1 MRRIIY
7 NIIVIGCV
15 AASFLAACS
24 KEYDFP
30 DAQAG
35 SDGNSITLN
44 ISSGELSVSR
54 AVTAEGVEVVVSHID
69 VLIFDNTDAKTMVWN
84 ERVQA
89 PADKTGQIMLAAKR
103 ESFKANENYWV
114 YLIANST
121 RTEEDF
127 TNLADLN
134 ALKAMTQEDEDIHM
148 TGIPATE
155 TVVFPQTFLMDGI
168 AYPEGQQE
176 PELASTSPVVLND
189 GVKKNDTKL
198 AVTLR
203 RAAAKVVVTITKG
216 DDVTFDTEPQS
227 HAAGYYLRNMPYSTS
242 IVAGV
247 DGQAKLKTTDKT
259 SGGYFG
265 WTADAI
271 TVTAYMYAH
280 AWDNASALEQEVRLV
295 MNIPLT
301 YNKDENPQLRPDNYY
316 QVPVCSGK
324 SLNRNTCYK
333 VTAKVNAPGAENPS
347 TPVTLTDVKYSVED
361 WTVET
366 INVGGENRPAFLTL
380 NQYDLEMRNMEDD
393 HTSLI
398 FTSSS
403 EVSVSITKVYYNDK
417 FGQPQT
423 LQKRY
428 PNNPDNNEWGITVT
442 IPPDYWW
449 EDSKEEWH
457 SHGNISVTPDEGLNG
472 KLDVHS
478 DLPENNTIRYIEVTV
493 TNGDGI
499 ERTVT
504 IEQYPLTYITNIE
517 GYYSYRDDF
526 VSTASDGT
534 SGVTTWELLAGKKIN
549 KGTQYTSA
557 QVPYDE
563 ANAWIC
569 GCSWNSRN
577 KTWSYGKATTDF
589 FSSKVVKEYDESTG
603 LSNIEYARWTEK
615 RTGRGTSNRPYKYT
629 YNTSTSN
636 VSLNNHRM
644 YHVVI
649 TATSSEYTLGIPR
662 ITDGKTDPGADNAQL
677 VSPSFMLASQLGA
690 VMAIGDLEGAAEHC
704 ERYVEVAKDGTVYDD
719 WRLPTK
725 AEILII
731 YKYQNE
737 SDAMDEVLAGNRYW
751 SASGLVG
758 KPGVNNPNDEAIRCI
773 RDAYDD
779 KK

>member
-35 SDGNSITLN
+35 SDGNNITLN

-54 AVTAEGVEVVVSHID
+54 AVTAEGVEVAVSHID
-69 VLIFDNTDAKTMVWN
+69 VLIFDNTDAKTMVWS

-89 PADKTGQIMLAAKR
+89 PTDKTGQITLAAKR
-103 ESFKANENYWV
+103 ESFGANENYWV

-121 RTEEDF
+121 HKKEDF

-176 PELASTSPVVLND
+176 PELASASPVVLND

-301 YNKDENPQLRPDNYY
+301 YNNDEDPQLRPNNYY

-361 WTVET
+361 WTEET
-366 INVGGENRPAFLTL
+366 INVGGEDRPAFLTL

-403 EVSVSITKVYYNDK
+403 DVSTKIKRVYYIDK
-417 FGQPQT
+417 FGQDQD
-423 LQKRY
+423 LEKRY

-442 IPPDYWW
+442 IPPDDWW
-449 EDSKEEWH
+449 EYPKEEWH
-457 SHGNISVTPDEGLNG
+457 SHGNISVTPDEGFNG

-478 DLPENNTIRYIEVTV
+478 DLPENNTIRYIEITV
-493 TNGDGI
+493 TNDDGI

-504 IEQYPLTYITNIE
+504 IEQYPLEYITNIQ
-517 GYYSYRDDF
+517 GWYSYRSDF
-526 VSTASDGT
+526 G
-534 SGVTTWELLAGKKIN
+534 GTTWEAVDATHPLTGTGNTVNTGETTIN
-549 KGTQYTSA
+549 NRYTR
-557 QVPYDE
+557 
-563 ANAWIC
+563 
-569 GCSWNSRN
+569 CSWDNSR
-577 KTWSYGKATTDF
+577 WSISTGYGQGSF
-589 FSSKVVKEYDESTG
+589 FGSKVAVDAQNGHST
-603 LSNIEYARWTEK
+603 IYYYQWTQGGSK
-615 RTGRGTSNRPYKYT
+615 NNRIYT
-629 YNTSTSN
+629 RETYQGNLTDLDN
-636 VSLNNHRM
+636 ARM
-644 YHVVI
+644 YHVRI
-649 TATSSEYTLGIPR
+649 TASSGEYTVGIPR
-662 ITDGKTDPGADNAQL
+662 LDSNGYTDGGDDNAEL
-677 VSPSFMLASQLGA
+677 VSPSFMIASQLGA
-690 VMAIGDLEGAAEHC
+690 VLTAPNKSVAASHC
-704 ERYVEVAKDGTVYDD
+704 NQYVEVAKDGTVYDD

-725 AEILII
+725 SEVAII
-731 YKYQNE
+731 MKFQGNNA
-737 SDAMDEVLAGNRYW
+737 DAIDMVLTGEQYW
-751 SASGLVG
+751 CASGCVQTSTG
-758 KPGVNNPNDEAIRCI
+758 NIVNVNSAPIRCI

>member
-54 AVTAEGVEVVVSHID
+54 AVTAEGVEVAVSHID

-103 ESFKANENYWV
+103 ESFNANENYWV

-203 RAAAKVVVTITKG
+203 RAAAKVVVTIIKG

-242 IVAGV
+242 IVSGV

-442 IPPDYWW
+442 IPPDYPW

-504 IEQYPLTYITNIE
+504 IEQYPLEYITNIQSK
-517 GYYSYRDDF
+517 YSYRDDF
-526 VSTASDGT
+526 
-534 SGVTTWELLAGKKIN
+534 KIN
-549 KGTQYTSA
+549 DSQPTTYNYMGDRVYGISLATRNITNWNGQYTYEISTNGWLGETNTSSGFFRSKY
-557 QVPYDE
+557 VSKVNEGKSTILHYY
-563 ANAWIC
+563 
-569 GCSWNSRN
+569 WNSRN
-577 KTWSYGKATTDF
+577 QLKT
-589 FSSKVVKEYDESTG
+589 SSSGEY
-603 LSNIEYARWTEK
+603 N
-615 RTGRGTSNRPYKYT
+615 GR
-629 YNTSTSN
+629 
-636 VSLNNHRM
+636 L
-644 YHVVI
+644 YHI
-649 TATSSEYTLGIPR
+649 RLTATSDTYTVGVPR
-662 ITDGKTDPGADNAQL
+662 LIEDEDNPGLMVTDPGKDNEML
-677 VSPSFMLASQLGA
+677 VSPSFMIASSLGGFMLGSGNLTLDDSQNSLRVA
-690 VMAIGDLEGAAEHC
+690 REHC
-704 ERYVEVAKDGTVYDD
+704 ANYVEVAWDGTVYDD
-719 WRLPTK
+719 WRLPTR
-725 AEILII
+725 AELNII
-731 YKYQNE
+731 MNFQGSENE
-737 SDAMDEVLAGNRYW
+737 DADAIDYLLNAQYYY
-751 SASGLVG
+751 SANGRVENSKKNMNGT
-758 KPGVNNPNDEAIRCI
+758 GVRCV
-773 RDAYDD
+773 RDAYETE
-779 KK
+779 